1 MKTQAS
7 TVVIVMAVGAFVVA
21 TADALRASPISRSV
35 RLQADQVRL
44 KPDTPRA
51 AYADGAAPGFSGG
64 FGESSCDACHFDA
77 AVNTPPGQV
86 TLTGIPERFTP
97 GTAYPITVTLSRP
110 GMMIGGF
117 QLAAR
122 FEKGGA
128 QAGTLAAGPGEEKRI
143 KIESGQIQYA
153 NQRLAGTALTGPGS
167 VKWAVVWTAPPAT
180 GAVVFHVAAN
190 AANNDE
196 AARGDYV
203 FTAVATSQPQ

>member
-7 TVVIVMAVGAFVVA
+7 TVVIVMAVGAFVFA
-21 TADALRASPISRSV
+21 TADALRASPVARTTSI
-35 RLQADQVRL
+35 
-44 KPDTPRA
+44 

-64 FGESSCDACHFDA
+64 FGESSCDACHFEA

-86 TLTGIPERFTP
+86 TLTGIPERFAP

-143 KIESGQIQYA
+143 KMEPGAIQYA

-167 VKWAVVWTAPPAT
+167 VKWVVVWTAPPAT

-203 FTAVATSQPQ
+203 YTAVATSQPQ